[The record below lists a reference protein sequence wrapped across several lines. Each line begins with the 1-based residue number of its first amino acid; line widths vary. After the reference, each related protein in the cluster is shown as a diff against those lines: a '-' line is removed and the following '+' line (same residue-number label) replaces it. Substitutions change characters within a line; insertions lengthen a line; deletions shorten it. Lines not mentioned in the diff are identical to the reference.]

1 MNTIDINL
9 PETGVLVVSGSF
21 LFYSFIVFA
30 IHFLLNI
37 YNGKH
42 NSAEIIIGIRK
53 LFITILTTLFNE
65 FSDVYRAY
73 ERTDTGIA
81 ANIAAKN

>member
-1 MNTIDINL
+1 M
-9 PETGVLVVSGSF
+9 
-21 LFYSFIVFA
+21 
-30 IHFLLNI
+30 NI

-53 LFITILTTLFNE
+53 LFITILTTLFKE
-65 FSDVYRAY
+65 LSYVYRAY

-81 ANIAAKN
+81 ANIAAKIMQLMYSESIIMLICFGVAPIMYSY